1 MSKNSKKDQPGGQP
15 AAQFEQV
22 FHSVF
27 EANLARGLSRQMAAV
42 EALRVANE
50 QVNGPATTAAAPP
63 TTAAPSTE
71 AALPTPPTLQQVGNT
86 DEEDFPSLTQ
96 IDPALPVTPGAAV
109 AADGASESTLEGN
122 NDNGTGV
129 AEEEMVQEDVA
140 PSVSGTTGGTVVEPE
155 VNPAAQSDSTMD
167 VDTGGDGGGDESDD
181 DVPLPRNL
189 VWTNRGLQDVDSGR
203 HLTRSEWRDWAS
215 PDVPAEPTTPEE
227 LLTFLAAT
235 DEHDTS
241 GVDKVESIFC
251 KELSVQS
258 HFIPAAIKPVSVSA
272 AMQYEEGWDVSAHV
286 DLDSVTAM
294 YQAVKA
300 GYASHAS
307 DKEKGSKVLV
317 AALEILADAVNF
329 TADHVSCGKDLKPL
343 VVVLENPYMDDPCY
357 HIVLKQTLTAVDK
370 LSTPA
375 RSALCTWLGNLDR
388 ARFMRYLVMLRQYTT
403 IRMFMGVV
411 EDARPAVRLL
421 ELFHNNMGR
430 FDGLSLE
437 EDFYND
443 EIKEYM
449 SQIQGKRNEYL
460 LWRDDVDARRK
471 VEKMVE
477 ASRSPTSSRTSSR
490 TSSPQQVEDAEKKEG
505 ETESNGAT
513 SIDQEG
519 GTDEASGEMTVTP
532 APNPSPSSAPAPD
545 PDPASSSRTNK
556 TARIEAKLPALK
568 YKSFISF
575 PFVLTTAMKQEIL
588 LIDSRQ
594 KQDRLQRQIYYG
606 QMGRATAY
614 DVYLILHIRRDAI
627 LEDTLNQLVGVASD
641 DFKKPLK
648 IKFDGEEGIDAG
660 GVRKE
665 YFALMMKMLLTP
677 DYGMFTYEG
686 DVRLLW
692 FSKDSFESNQE
703 FELVGK
709 LVGLAL
715 YNTVTLDLKLPQFV
729 YRQLK
734 GGAVS
739 IKDLKELHPDLA
751 IGLQQLLDFKP
762 STQVKDAF
770 GLTFEITHKNTF
782 GEMVAHEL
790 IPGGAAIEV
799 DEHNRQQYVDAYV
812 KWLLEDSVKTQF
824 QAFRR
829 GFLYVC
835 GGEALD
841 LFYPT
846 ELELLLCGN
855 PVLNFDDLKKG
866 TEYEDGYNAEDQIIQ
881 DFWVVLTD
889 FNEDKKKAFLKF
901 VSGNDRAPIDG
912 LITMGFKISKNGDD
926 DARLPTAHTCF
937 NHLLLP
943 QYSNIDVLRSKLIT
957 AMDEGGEG
965 FGLQ

>member
-1 MSKNSKKDQPGGQP
+1 MSENSEKDKPEGQP

-27 EANLARGLSRQMAAV
+27 EANLARGFSRQMAAV

-50 QVNGPATTAAAPP
+50 RVNGPATTAAAPP
-63 TTAAPSTE
+63 TTAALSAE
-71 AALPTPPTLQQVGNT
+71 AALPPSLALQQVGNT
-86 DEEDFPSLTQ
+86 DEEDFPPLTQ

-109 AADGASESTLEGN
+109 DGTSESAQGGN
-122 NDNGTGV
+122 CDNGAGV
-129 AEEEMVQEDVA
+129 AEDEMVEGDVT
-140 PSVSGTTGGTVVEPE
+140 PSLSGTTAGAAVEPE
-155 VNPAAQSDSTMD
+155 GREPAAQSDSTMD
-167 VDTGGDGGGDESDD
+167 VDRGGDGGDD
-181 DVPLPRNL
+181 DVPALMPLLRNL

-203 HLTRSEWRDWAS
+203 LLTRSEWRDWAT
-215 PDVPAEPTTPEE
+215 PDVPPESTTPEE
-227 LLTFLAAT
+227 LLTFLAAA

-241 GVDKVESIFC
+241 GVDKVEGIFC
-251 KELSVQS
+251 KELSVQAY
-258 HFIPAAIKPVSVSA
+258 FIPAAIKPVSVSA
-272 AMQYEEGWDVSAHV
+272 AMQYEDGWDVSAHL

-294 YQAVKA
+294 YRAVYA
-300 GYASHAS
+300 GYAS
-307 DKEKGSKVLV
+307 DEEKGSQVLV
-317 AALEILADAVNF
+317 GALEILADAVNF

-343 VVVLENPYMDDPCY
+343 AVVLENPYMDDPCFD
-357 HIVLKQTLTAVDK
+357 IVLKQTLTAVDK

-375 RSALCTWLGNLDR
+375 RAALCTWLGNLDR
-388 ARFMRYLVMLRQYTT
+388 PRFMRYLVMLRQYTT
-403 IRMFMGVV
+403 IRMYMGVV

-421 ELFHNNMGR
+421 QLFHNNMER

-437 EDFYND
+437 EDFYN
-443 EIKEYM
+443 EAIKDYM

-460 LWRDDVDARRK
+460 LWRDDVAARRNVK
-471 VEKMVE
+471 KMVE
-477 ASRSPTSSRTSSR
+477 ASRSASSSR
-490 TSSPQQVEDAEKKEG
+490 TSSPQQAEEEEGKEG
-505 ETESNGAT
+505 ETESNIIT
-513 SIDQEG
+513 SMDQEG
-519 GTDEASGEMTVTP
+519 GTDEASGEMTATP
-532 APNPSPSSAPAPD
+532 APVPTS
-545 PDPASSSRTNK
+545 ASSSHKHK

-627 LEDTLNQLVGVASD
+627 LEDTLNQLVGVESD

-751 IGLQQLLDFKP
+751 MGLQQLLDFEP
-762 STQVKDAF
+762 AAQVKDAF
-770 GLTFEITHKNTF
+770 GLTFEITTKNTF

-812 KWLLEDSVKTQF
+812 KWLLEDSVTTQF

-841 LFYPT
+841 LFYST

-866 TEYEDGYNAEDQIIQ
+866 TEYEDGYNAEDQIIE
-881 DFWVVLTD
+881 DFWVVLAD
-889 FNEDKKKAFLKF
+889 FNEDQKKSFLKF

-912 LITMGFKISKNGDD
+912 LGTMGFKVSKNGDD

-943 QYSNIDVLRSKLIT
+943 QYSNVDVLRSKLLT